1 MENFGNEPEFHMYML
16 CYVGKY
22 ILSILFYSKSKQK
35 QTQVTSHSN
44 WPCVLMFDLTHKQCS
59 GIIKDGFT
67 VLHQSQ

>member
-22 ILSILFYSKSKQK
+22 ILSILLYSKSKQK

-44 WPCVLMFDLTHKQCS
+44 
-59 GIIKDGFT
+59 
-67 VLHQSQ
+67 